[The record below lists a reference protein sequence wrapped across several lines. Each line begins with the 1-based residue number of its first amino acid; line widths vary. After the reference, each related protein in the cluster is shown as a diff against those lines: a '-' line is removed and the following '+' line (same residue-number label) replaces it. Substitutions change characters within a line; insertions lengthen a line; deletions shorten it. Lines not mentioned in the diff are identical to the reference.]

1 MNDLR
6 NLELIIDGVRDELMR
21 IRKFLERQEYEKSMI
36 LQKVNNEDYNT
47 KLF

>member
-6 NLELIIDGVRDELMR
+6 NLELILDGVRDELMR
-21 IRKFLERQEYEKSMI
+21 IRKILERQEHEKSMI
-36 LQKVNNEDYNT
+36 LQKVNNEDFNT